1 MMNLYQ
7 GISMS
12 NITNL
17 HQQSS
22 SEPTPLVIE
31 IWARLIE
38 LYAVL
43 SNRHG
48 VARVPIDWK
57 EAIAPLSSKDIQR
70 GWPRMK
76 KEFPDF
82 PPTPMRFAILCQP
95 RAEDVGFPDDET
107 AYQQAIGNL
116 PAKHPAVVY
125 TRSLMGSAASLLTQ
139 MNDKTARSTFLSYY
153 HEVISKVANGF
164 EIPLAI
170 AETVSDV
177 ENNKSPE
184 NLRQNE
190 ICMELMAKVYGVN
203 I

>member
-1 MMNLYQ
+1 
-7 GISMS
+7 MS
-12 NITNL
+12 NVTNL

-48 VARVPIDWK
+48 VARVPIDWH
-57 EAIAPLSSKDIQR
+57 EAIAPLAKKDIQR
-70 GWPRMK
+70 GWLRMK

-95 RAEDVGFPDDET
+95 RAEDIGLPDDET

-116 PAKHPAVVY
+116 PEKHPAVAY
-125 TRSLMGSAASLLTQ
+125 TRSLMGSMASALTQ
-139 MNDKTARSTFLSYY
+139 TNDKTARSTFLSYY
-153 HEVISKVANGF
+153 HEVISKVDGGF
-164 EIPLAI
+164 EIPLGI
-170 AETVSDV
+170 TETISEV

-184 NLRQNE
+184 NLKQNK
-190 ICMELMAKVYGVN
+190 ICMALMAKVYGINV
-203 I
+203 

>member
-1 MMNLYQ
+1 MMNLYR
-7 GISMS
+7 GITMS

-70 GWPRMK
+70 VWPRMK

-95 RAEDVGFPDDET
+95 RAEDIGFPDDET

-116 PAKHPAVVY
+116 PEKHPAVAY
-125 TRSLMGSAASLLTQ
+125 TRSLMGSRASHLTE

-170 AETVSDV
+170 AETVSEV
-177 ENNKSPE
+177 ENNNSPE
-184 NLRQNE
+184 NMRQNK
-190 ICMELMAKVYGVN
+190 ICMEVIGKLYGVKV
-203 I
+203 

>member
-1 MMNLYQ
+1 M
-7 GISMS
+7 
-12 NITNL
+12 
-17 HQQSS
+17 
-22 SEPTPLVIE
+22 PLVIE

-43 SNRHG
+43 SIRHG
-48 VARVPIDWK
+48 VERVPRDWH
-57 EAIAPLSSKDIQR
+57 EAISPLSQKDIQR
-70 GWPRMK
+70 VWPRMK

-82 PPTPMRFAILCQP
+82 PPTPMRFTILCQP
-95 RAEDVGFPDDET
+95 RAEDVGFPNDET

-116 PAKHPAVVY
+116 PEKHPAVAY
-125 TRSLMGSAASLLTQ
+125 TRSLMGSTASLLAQ
-139 MNDKTARSTFLSYY
+139 MNDKTARSTFLNYY
-153 HEVISKVANGF
+153 HEVISKVDNGF

-177 ENNKSPE
+177 ENNNSPE

-203 I
+203 V

>member
-1 MMNLYQ
+1 
-7 GISMS
+7 MS
-12 NITNL
+12 NVTNS

-22 SEPTPLVIE
+22 SEPTLLVIE

-43 SNRHG
+43 SIRHG
-48 VARVPIDWK
+48 VERVPRDWH

-70 GWPRMK
+70 VWPRMK

-95 RAEDVGFPDDET
+95 RAEDVGFPDDKT

-116 PAKHPAVVY
+116 PEKHPAVVY
-125 TRSLMGSAASLLTQ
+125 TRSLMDSAASLLTQ

-170 AETVSDV
+170 AETVSEV
-177 ENNKSPE
+177 ENNNSPE
-184 NLRQNE
+184 NMRQNK
-190 ICMELMAKVYGVN
+190 ICMEVIGKLYGVKV
-203 I
+203 

>member
-95 RAEDVGFPDDET
+95 RAEDIGFPDDET

-116 PAKHPAVVY
+116 SEKHPAVAY
-125 TRSLMGSAASLLTQ
+125 TRSLMGSRASHLTE
-139 MNDKTARSTFLSYY
+139 MNDKTARSTFLSHY
-153 HEVISKVANGF
+153 HEVISKVDGGF

-170 AETVSDV
+170 AETISEV

-184 NLRQNE
+184 NLKQNK
-190 ICMELMAKVYGVN
+190 ICMALMAKVYGINV
-203 I
+203 

>member
-1 MMNLYQ
+1 
-7 GISMS
+7 MS
-12 NITNL
+12 NITDL

-43 SNRHG
+43 STRHG
-48 VARVPIDWK
+48 VARVPVDWH
-57 EAIAPLSSKDIQR
+57 EAISPMSPKDVRRI
-70 GWPRMK
+70 WPRMK
-76 KEFPDF
+76 KDFPDF

-95 RAEDVGFPDDET
+95 RAEDVGLPDDET

-116 PAKHPAVVY
+116 PEKHPAVAY
-125 TRSLMGSAASLLTQ
+125 TRSLMGSRASHLTE

-153 HEVISKVANGF
+153 HEVISKVDGGF
-164 EIPLAI
+164 KIPLGI
-170 AETVSDV
+170 TETISEV

-184 NLRQNE
+184 NLKQNK
-190 ICMELMAKVYGVN
+190 ICMALMAKVYGINV
-203 I
+203 

>member
-95 RAEDVGFPDDET
+95 RAEDIGFPDDET

-116 PAKHPAVVY
+116 SEKHPAVAY
-125 TRSLMGSAASLLTQ
+125 TRSLMGSRASHLTE
-139 MNDKTARSTFLSYY
+139 MNDKTARSTFLSHY
-153 HEVISKVANGF
+153 HEVISKVDDGF

-170 AETVSDV
+170 AETISEV

-184 NLRQNE
+184 NLKQNK
-190 ICMELMAKVYGVN
+190 ICMALMAKVYGINV
-203 I
+203 

>member
-1 MMNLYQ
+1 M
-7 GISMS
+7 
-12 NITNL
+12 
-17 HQQSS
+17 
-22 SEPTPLVIE
+22 
-31 IWARLIE
+31 
-38 LYAVL
+38 L
-43 SNRHG
+43 SIRHG
-48 VARVPIDWK
+48 VERVPRDWH

-70 GWPRMK
+70 VWPRMK

-95 RAEDVGFPDDET
+95 RAEDIGFPDDET

-116 PAKHPAVVY
+116 PEKHPAVAY

-170 AETVSDV
+170 AETVSEV
-177 ENNKSPE
+177 ENNNSPE
-184 NLRQNE
+184 NMRQNK
-190 ICMELMAKVYGVN
+190 ICMEVIGKLYGVKV
-203 I
+203 

>member
-1 MMNLYQ
+1 
-7 GISMS
+7 MS
-12 NITNL
+12 NVTNS

-22 SEPTPLVIE
+22 SEPTLLVIE

-43 SNRHG
+43 SIRHG
-48 VARVPIDWK
+48 VERVPRDWH

-70 GWPRMK
+70 VWPRMK

-95 RAEDVGFPDDET
+95 RAEDVGFPDDKT

-116 PAKHPAVVY
+116 PEKHPAVAY
-125 TRSLMGSAASLLTQ
+125 TRSLMDSAASLLTQ

-170 AETVSDV
+170 AETVSEV
-177 ENNKSPE
+177 ENNNSPE
-184 NLRQNE
+184 NMRQNK
-190 ICMELMAKVYGVN
+190 ICMEVIGKLYGVKV
-203 I
+203 

>member
-1 MMNLYQ
+1 
-7 GISMS
+7 MS
-12 NITNL
+12 NIANL
-17 HQQSS
+17 YQQSS
-22 SEPTPLVIE
+22 SEPTSLVIE

-48 VARVPIDWK
+48 VVRVPIDWN

-82 PPTPMRFAILCQP
+82 PPTPMRFAMLCQP
-95 RAEDVGFPDDET
+95 RAEDIGFPEDET

-116 PAKHPAVVY
+116 PEKHLAVAY
-125 TRSLMGSAASLLTQ
+125 TRSLMGSRASHLAE

-153 HEVISKVANGF
+153 HEVISNVDGGF

-170 AETVSDV
+170 TETVSEV

-184 NLRQNE
+184 SMRQNK
-190 ICMELMAKVYGVN
+190 ICMEVIGKLYGVKA
-203 I
+203 

>member
-1 MMNLYQ
+1 
-7 GISMS
+7 MS
-12 NITNL
+12 NVTNS

-22 SEPTPLVIE
+22 SEPTLLVIE

-43 SNRHG
+43 SIRHG
-48 VARVPIDWK
+48 VERVPRDWH
-57 EAIAPLSSKDIQR
+57 EAISPLSQKDIQR
-70 GWPRMK
+70 VWPRMK

-95 RAEDVGFPDDET
+95 RAEDVGFPDDKT

-116 PAKHPAVVY
+116 PEKHPAVAY
-125 TRSLMGSAASLLTQ
+125 TRSLMDSAASLLTQ

-170 AETVSDV
+170 AETVSEV
-177 ENNKSPE
+177 ENNNSPE
-184 NLRQNE
+184 NMRQNK
-190 ICMELMAKVYGVN
+190 ICMEVIGKLYGVKV
-203 I
+203 

>member
-1 MMNLYQ
+1 M
-7 GISMS
+7 
-12 NITNL
+12 
-17 HQQSS
+17 
-22 SEPTPLVIE
+22 
-31 IWARLIE
+31 
-38 LYAVL
+38 L

-95 RAEDVGFPDDET
+95 RAEDIGFPDDET

-116 PAKHPAVVY
+116 SEKHPAVAY
-125 TRSLMGSAASLLTQ
+125 TRSLMGSRASHLKE
-139 MNDKTARSTFLSYY
+139 MNDKTARSTFLSHY
-153 HEVISKVANGF
+153 HEVISKVDDGF

-170 AETVSDV
+170 AETISEV

-184 NLRQNE
+184 NLKQNK
-190 ICMELMAKVYGVN
+190 ICMALMAKVYGINV
-203 I
+203 

>member
-7 GISMS
+7 GVTM
-12 NITNL
+12 NNVTNS

-22 SEPTPLVIE
+22 SEPTLLVIE

-43 SNRHG
+43 SIRHG
-48 VARVPIDWK
+48 VERVPRDWH

-70 GWPRMK
+70 VWPRMK

-95 RAEDVGFPDDET
+95 RAEDVGFPDDKT

-116 PAKHPAVVY
+116 PEKHPAVAY
-125 TRSLMGSAASLLTQ
+125 TRSLMDSAASLLTQ

-153 HEVISKVANGF
+153 HEVISKVDGGF

-170 AETVSDV
+170 AETISEV

-184 NLRQNE
+184 NLKQNK
-190 ICMELMAKVYGVN
+190 ICMALMAKVYGINV
-203 I
+203 

>member
-1 MMNLYQ
+1 
-7 GISMS
+7 MS

-95 RAEDVGFPDDET
+95 RAEDIGFPDDET

-116 PAKHPAVVY
+116 SEKHPAVAY
-125 TRSLMGSAASLLTQ
+125 TRSLMGSRASHLTE
-139 MNDKTARSTFLSYY
+139 MNDKTARSTFLSHY
-153 HEVISKVANGF
+153 HEVISKVDGGF

-170 AETVSDV
+170 AETISEV

-184 NLRQNE
+184 NLKQNK
-190 ICMELMAKVYGVN
+190 ICMALMAKVYGINV
-203 I
+203 

>member
-1 MMNLYQ
+1 
-7 GISMS
+7 MS

-22 SEPTPLVIE
+22 SEPTSLVIE

-48 VARVPIDWK
+48 VVRVPIDWN

-95 RAEDVGFPDDET
+95 RAEDIGLPDDET

-116 PAKHPAVVY
+116 PEKHPAVAY
-125 TRSLMGSAASLLTQ
+125 TRSLMGSRASHLTE

-153 HEVISKVANGF
+153 HEVISNVDGGF

-170 AETVSDV
+170 TETVSEV

-184 NLRQNE
+184 SIRQNK
-190 ICMELMAKVYGVN
+190 ICMALMAKVYGVN
-203 I
+203 V

>member
-1 MMNLYQ
+1 
-7 GISMS
+7 MS
-12 NITNL
+12 NIANL
-17 HQQSS
+17 YQQSS
-22 SEPTPLVIE
+22 SEPTSLVIE

-48 VARVPIDWK
+48 VVRVPIDWN

-82 PPTPMRFAILCQP
+82 PPTPMRFAMLCQP
-95 RAEDVGFPDDET
+95 RAEDIGFPDDET

-116 PAKHPAVVY
+116 PEKHPAVAY
-125 TRSLMGSAASLLTQ
+125 TRSLMGSRASHLAE

-153 HEVISKVANGF
+153 HEVISNVDGGF

-170 AETVSDV
+170 TETVSEV
-177 ENNKSPE
+177 ENNKSPK

-190 ICMELMAKVYGVN
+190 ICMELMAKVFEVN
-203 I
+203 V

>member
-1 MMNLYQ
+1 
-7 GISMS
+7 MS

-22 SEPTPLVIE
+22 LEPTPLVVE

-43 SNRHG
+43 STRHG
-48 VARVPIDWK
+48 VARVPVDWK
-57 EAIAPLSSKDIQR
+57 EAITPLSSKDIQR

-82 PPTPMRFAILCQP
+82 PPTPMRFVILCQP
-95 RAEDVGFPDDET
+95 RGEDIGFPDDET

-116 PAKHPAVVY
+116 PEKHPAVAY
-125 TRSLMGSAASLLTQ
+125 TRSLMGSMASLLTQ

-153 HEVISKVANGF
+153 REVIGKVDNGF
-164 EIPLAI
+164 EIPFAI
-170 AETVSDV
+170 AETISEA

-184 NLRQNE
+184 NLRQNK
-190 ICMELMAKVYGVN
+190 IFMELIAKIFGLDT
-203 I
+203 

>member
-1 MMNLYQ
+1 
-7 GISMS
+7 MS
-12 NITNL
+12 NVTNS

-22 SEPTPLVIE
+22 SEPTLLVIE

-43 SNRHG
+43 SIRHG
-48 VARVPIDWK
+48 VERVPRDWH

-70 GWPRMK
+70 VWPRMK

-95 RAEDVGFPDDET
+95 RAEDVGFPDDKT

-116 PAKHPAVVY
+116 PEKHPAVAY
-125 TRSLMGSAASLLTQ
+125 TRSLMDSAASLLTQ

-153 HEVISKVANGF
+153 HEVISRVANGF

-170 AETVSDV
+170 AETVSEV
-177 ENNKSPE
+177 ENNNSPE
-184 NLRQNE
+184 NMRQNK
-190 ICMELMAKVYGVN
+190 ICMEVIGKLYGVKV
-203 I
+203 

>member
-1 MMNLYQ
+1 
-7 GISMS
+7 MS
-12 NITNL
+12 NVTNL
-17 HQQSS
+17 HQQRC

-48 VARVPIDWK
+48 VVRVPIDWH
-57 EAIAPLSSKDIQR
+57 EAIASLAKKDIQR
-70 GWPRMK
+70 GWLRMK

-170 AETVSDV
+170 AETVSEV
-177 ENNKSPE
+177 ENNNSPE
-184 NLRQNE
+184 NMRQNK
-190 ICMELMAKVYGVN
+190 ICMEVIGKLYGVKV
-203 I
+203 

>member
-1 MMNLYQ
+1 MMNLYR
-7 GISMS
+7 GITMS
-12 NITNL
+12 SITNI
-17 HQQSS
+17 HQQRS

-38 LYAVL
+38 LYAGL

-48 VARVPIDWK
+48 VKRIPIDWH

-70 GWPRMK
+70 VWSRMK

-95 RAEDVGFPDDET
+95 RAEDIGFPDDET

-116 PAKHPAVVY
+116 PEKHPAVTY
-125 TRSLMGSAASLLTQ
+125 TRSLMGSAAALLTQ

-153 HEVISKVANGF
+153 H
-164 EIPLAI
+164 
-170 AETVSDV
+170 
-177 ENNKSPE
+177 KS
-184 NLRQNE
+184 LVR
-190 ICMELMAKVYGVN
+190 
-203 I
+203 

>member
-1 MMNLYQ
+1 M
-7 GISMS
+7 
-12 NITNL
+12 
-17 HQQSS
+17 
-22 SEPTPLVIE
+22 
-31 IWARLIE
+31 
-38 LYAVL
+38 L

-95 RAEDVGFPDDET
+95 RAEDIGLPDDET

-116 PAKHPAVVY
+116 PEKHPAVAY
-125 TRSLMGSAASLLTQ
+125 TRSLMGSRASHLTE
-139 MNDKTARSTFLSYY
+139 MNDKTARSTFLSHY
-153 HEVISKVANGF
+153 HEVISKVDGGF

-170 AETVSDV
+170 AETISEV

-184 NLRQNE
+184 NLKQNK
-190 ICMELMAKVYGVN
+190 ICMALMAKVYGINV
-203 I
+203 